1 MCDTTAGRTA
11 CRTPLFSVLPLLV
24 ATSVESVDHV
34 WDGIMMLYWLVGT
47 FAETDVHINTRF
59 SDVIATET

>member
-34 WDGIMMLYWLVGT
+34 WDGIMILYWLVGT
-47 FAETDVHINTRF
+47 FAEMDAQIITRNSF
-59 SDVIATET
+59 RF